1 MKIINS
7 INNSINNFLTKV
19 IGIVKQVSSFST
31 SFMLFQNYPNP
42 FNPLTTINFKI
53 PPTHKN
59 PPAHPGGKG
68 VFMKLVKLML

>member
-7 INNSINNFLTKV
+7 NINLINYFLTRV
-19 IGIVKQVSSFST
+19 AGLVKQVSSFST
-31 SFMLFQNYPNP
+31 SLMLLKNYPNP

-68 VFMKLVKLML
+68 VYTKLVNLMI